1 MVRHVVS
8 GLRNQLVGSPPWQT
22 LRGGA
27 QAMVGLVFPPRCTC
41 CHLEMARTELA
52 GNLAHVLLCEAC
64 RQQLIGARLPRCA
77 RCGET
82 IPTDQ
87 APPDP
92 RPALPTAAG
101 AKPAEPAAELA
112 AAAPC
117 AACRGVR
124 LRFDRVLALGDY
136 RGQLRQAV
144 LRMKRIGQEPLSLAM
159 GELLFA
165 QCETQLAAL
174 RPEVLVPV
182 PMHWSRRLLRGA
194 NSPELVATALARRL
208 RIPVARRALVRRRN
222 TRQQGSLLRG
232 QRFANIRGAFRTGAG
247 YDWAGARVLVV
258 DDVITTGA
266 TCSEAAATLRRGGAV
281 TVAVAVVARAQ
292 SGV

>member
-1 MVRHVVS
+1 MQQLPC
-8 GLRNQLVGSPPWQT
+8 GLRDQFASSPPWRA

-27 QAMVGLVFPPRCTC
+27 HALVDLVFPPRCTC
-41 CHLEMARTELA
+41 CRAELA
-52 GNLAHVLLCEAC
+52 SREPAGESAHVMVCEAC
-64 RQQLIGARLPRCA
+64 RQQIVGARLPRCA

-82 IPTDQ
+82 IVVET
-87 APPDP
+87 
-92 RPALPTAAG
+92 TAAETT
-101 AKPAEPAAELA
+101 AAETRPAEPSAELA
-112 AAAPC
+112 SATSC

-124 LRFDRVLALGDY
+124 LRFDRVLTLGDY
-136 RGQLRQAV
+136 RGPLRQVV

-159 GELLFA
+159 GELLFS
-165 QCETQLAAL
+165 QRETQLAAL
-174 RPEVLVPV
+174 EADVLVPV

-194 NSPELVATALARRL
+194 NSPELVAAALSRRL

-232 QRFANIRGAFRTGAG
+232 QRFANIRGAFKLGAG
-247 YDWAGARVLVV
+247 YDLAGACVLLV

-266 TCSEAAATLRRGGAV
+266 TCSEAAATLRRGGAA